1 MIDELVEVS
10 DADQLVGDPLV
21 SIVMVAFN
29 HAGYIAQAIDGV
41 INQQCDFSFELLIG
55 EDFST
60 DKTRE
65 IVLDYQKKYP
75 SIIRIIQ
82 SAENVGAD
90 ANFKR
95 TVLKSRGE
103 YVAFCDGDDYWC
115 SPSKL
120 AGQVA
125 LIRENP
131 AIGVVHTNWVKSRYE
146 GGEWSVAW
154 SRSAH
159 RRMSIELLQGNLF
172 HLFYFPKILRSC
184 TLLLRRV
191 DLLGYMNSQLG
202 KKKYKFGD
210 TVLAAYVTSQSE
222 VSYLNEIT
230 AVYRVSPNSA
240 LRSGVQ
246 AKLDFLKSCLQFDTD
261 ARQIFSQRDDY
272 PLGFRWEASVGL
284 FLWAFRSARPDVA
297 RFVMSDIREHFGALD
312 FVRYGVW
319 SLRIRLPSLCVTSN
333 DLFLRFKLITK
344 DFKK

>member
-1 MIDELVEVS
+1 VTDELLEVS
-10 DADQLVGDPLV
+10 DADHLVANPLV

-29 HAGYIAQAIDGV
+29 HAGYIAEAIDGIV
-41 INQQCDFSFELLIG
+41 SQQCDFPFELLIG

-82 SAENVGAD
+82 SAKNVGAD
-90 ANFKR
+90 ANFRR
-95 TVLKSRGE
+95 TVLKLRGE

-115 SPSKL
+115 SSSKL
-120 AGQVA
+120 ARQIA
-125 LIRENP
+125 LIRDNP
-131 AIGVVHTNWVKSRYE
+131 TIGVVHTDWVKSRYQ
-146 GGEWSVAW
+146 GGEWKVAW
-154 SRSAH
+154 NRSVH
-159 RRMSIELLQGNLF
+159 RRVRIDLLQGNLF

-184 TLLLRRV
+184 TLLLRRG

-210 TVLAAYVTSQSE
+210 TVLAAYVTSQRK

-261 ARQIFSQRDDY
+261 ARRIFSKRDDY
-272 PLGFRWEASVGL
+272 PPGFRWEASVGL
-284 FLWAFRSARPDVA
+284 FFWAIRSARTDVVKFA
-297 RFVMSDIREHFGALD
+297 VSDISKHFSVLD
-312 FVRYGVW
+312 FIRSGAW
-319 SLRIRLPSLCVTSN
+319 SLKIRLPRLW
-333 DLFLRFKLITK
+333 
-344 DFKK
+344 